1 MAKSTTALKRTRHSR
16 LSTELRQETVL
27 EEATRIIAERGYKD
41 ISIQEVAD
49 RCRISKTLLLYYFG
63 SKDGLLVALLQFR
76 VSRDTAALSWLR
88 SEVNTRGEVTLKSVH
103 KMLHAIVER
112 NVSQPGILRFYCV
125 LRAEALDR
133 DHPAYA
139 FFLERQKSTLRHYEQ
154 ALAPND
160 PQPEFTA
167 RQLMALMI
175 GLEEQWLREEE
186 KFDLLK
192 HWDHAVARLLPL
204 KEL

>member
-1 MAKSTTALKRTRHSR
+1 MAKSTTAPRRTRQSR
-16 LSTELRQETVL
+16 VSTELRQERVL
-27 EEATRIIAERGYKD
+27 EEATRMIAERGYKD

-76 VSRDTAALSWLR
+76 VSRDTAALAWLR
-88 SEVNTRGEVTLKSVH
+88 SEVTSRGELTLKSVH

-112 NVSQPGILRFYCV
+112 NVSQPEILRFYCV

-133 DHPAYA
+133 DHPAHA
-139 FFLERQKSTLRHYEQ
+139 FFLEHQRSTLHRYEQ
-154 ALAPND
+154 ILATND

-167 RQLMALMI
+167 RQLMAVMI

-186 KFDLLK
+186 KFDMLK

-204 KEL
+204 K

>member
-1 MAKSTTALKRTRHSR
+1 MAKATTALGRPRQSR
-16 LSTELRQETVL
+16 VSTELRQEKIL
-27 EEATRIIAERGYKD
+27 EEATRMIAERGYKD
-41 ISIQEVAD
+41 VSIQEVAD

-88 SEVNTRGEVTLKSVH
+88 SEVNARGELTLKSVH

-112 NVSQPGILRFYCV
+112 NVSQPEILRFYCV

-133 DHPAYA
+133 DHPAHA
-139 FFLERQKSTLRHYEQ
+139 FFLERQRSTLRRYEQ

-204 KEL
+204 K

>member
-1 MAKSTTALKRTRHSR
+1 MAKSTTVPGRARQSR
-16 LSTELRQETVL
+16 LSTELRQESVL

-41 ISIQEVAD
+41 ISIQELAD

-63 SKDGLLVALLQFR
+63 SKNGLLVALLQFR
-76 VSRDTAALSWLR
+76 VSRDMAALSWLR
-88 SEVNTRGEVTLKSVH
+88 SEINTRGELTLKSVH

-112 NVSQPGILRFYCV
+112 NVSQPEILRFYCV

-133 DHPAYA
+133 DHPAHA
-139 FFLERQKSTLRHYEQ
+139 FFLEHQRSTLRRYEQ
-154 ALAPND
+154 ILAKND
-160 PQPEFTA
+160 PQPEFAA
-167 RQLMALMI
+167 RQLMAVMI

-186 KFDLLK
+186 KFDLLR

-204 KEL
+204 K

>member
-1 MAKSTTALKRTRHSR
+1 MAKSTTAVGRPRHSR
-16 LSTELRQETVL
+16 LSTELRQEKVL

-88 SEVNTRGEVTLKSVH
+88 SEVNARGELTLKSVH

-112 NVSQPGILRFYCV
+112 NVSQPEILRFYCV

-133 DHPAYA
+133 DHPAHA
-139 FFLERQKSTLRHYEQ
+139 FFLERQTSTLLRYEQ
-154 ALAPND
+154 ALAQND

-175 GLEEQWLREEE
+175 GLEEQWLREEQE
-186 KFDLLK
+186 FDLLK

-204 KEL
+204 K